1 MNTVK
6 NIKWSI
12 EFDDVLEMIL
22 ESPVE
27 KAAKILEIPTQ
38 VYANMHDREISDYV
52 YDWYKKGGYD
62 EIVDILE
69 LPTEVEVPED
79 IMEDEI
85 ADYLTDTYDFCVED
99 FDMGDALDIDR

>member
-12 EFDDVLEMIL
+12 EFDDVLEMIR
-22 ESPVE
+22 ESPYE

-38 VYANMHDREISDYV
+38 TYINMNDRELSDYV

-62 EIVDILE
+62 EIRDLLE

-79 IMEDEI
+79 IMEEDI

-99 FDMGDALDIDR
+99 FDMGDSLDIGR